1 MLFRFASEW
10 NHQEKAFS
18 YVKKST
24 NSNFALNL
32 AEMLKKAAIHFYLMN
47 NIFQASLLFNM
58 RQYNILELIDCVNMG
73 KSLEP
78 AKLLF

>member
-1 MLFRFASEW
+1 
-10 NHQEKAFS
+10 
-18 YVKKST
+18 
-24 NSNFALNL
+24 
-32 AEMLKKAAIHFYLMN
+32 MLKKAAIHFYLMN
-47 NIFQASLLFNM
+47 NTFQASLLFNM

>member
-1 MLFRFASEW
+1 
-10 NHQEKAFS
+10 
-18 YVKKST
+18 
-24 NSNFALNL
+24 
-32 AEMLKKAAIHFYLMN
+32 MLKKAAIHFYLMN

>member
-1 MLFRFASEW
+1 
-10 NHQEKAFS
+10 
-18 YVKKST
+18 
-24 NSNFALNL
+24 
-32 AEMLKKAAIHFYLMN
+32 MLKKAAIHFYLMN
-47 NIFQASLLFNM
+47 NIFQALLFNM